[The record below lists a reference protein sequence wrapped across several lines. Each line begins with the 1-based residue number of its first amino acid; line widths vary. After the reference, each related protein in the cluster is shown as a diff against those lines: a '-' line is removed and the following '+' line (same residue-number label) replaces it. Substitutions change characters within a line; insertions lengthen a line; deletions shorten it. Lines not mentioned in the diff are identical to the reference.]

1 MYILTF
7 CYKQG
12 VPLDE
17 DYYLHTHVA
26 RLSQKTVL
34 EMGATKYEVKKVLS
48 SADGTLPQYSYV
60 FCLYFESKEMLE
72 TFIRD
77 PRVQELKDDVANYY
91 DGEQDIYIEE
101 VVASF
106 PLLS

>member
-1 MYILTF
+1 MYVLTF
-7 CYKQG
+7 CYKQE

-26 RLSQKTVL
+26 RLSQRTVL

-48 SADGTLPQYSYV
+48 AADGTLPKYSYV
-60 FCLYFESKEMLE
+60 FNLYFESKELLE

-101 VVASF
+101 VVAFF